1 MMMMVMV
8 MMMMMV
14 MIVYMIAA
22 KRLQYHKR
30 TKQITESTFVIRR
43 SQKGHDAYT
52 IIQYMMVTMM
62 HIHT

>member
-1 MMMMVMV
+1 MMMVMV

-30 TKQITESTFVIRR
+30 TKQTTESTFVISRK
-43 SQKGHDAYT
+43 KG
-52 IIQYMMVTMM
+52 MM
-62 HIHT
+62 HIQLYNI

>member
-1 MMMMVMV
+1 MMMVMMVMV

-30 TKQITESTFVIRR
+30 TKQTTESTFVISRK
-43 SQKGHDAYT
+43 KG
-52 IIQYMMVTMM
+52 MM
-62 HIHT
+62 HIQLYNI